1 MADINPSAEN
11 VRAMLTETLG
21 RLRKAS
27 DEYFGLLEKGLSS
40 SPLPIADQAKQF
52 CEFMQRNVTATFDLG
67 DKLSQAKDMQDALKI
82 QSDFFQDQMR
92 SLTDQGK
99 SMGESAMKAA
109 TLSDADRLLS
119 IASCCLASAS
129 SLVNKLRYSNWKSGS
144 SRIRRWATLS
154 GSDRN
159 VSGVTASAL
168 QNCLPC
174 EPIPMTS
181 PTERK
186 AMICRRPSA
195 SSRYRRMKPSSIL

>member
-52 CEFMQRNVTATFDLG
+52 CDFMKRNVTATFDLG
-67 DKLSQAKDMQDALKI
+67 DKLSQAKDMQGALKI

-109 TLSDADRLLS
+109 TA
-119 IASCCLASAS
+119 AFTPK
-129 SLVNKLRYSNWKSGS
+129 N
-144 SRIRRWATLS
+144 
-154 GSDRN
+154 
-159 VSGVTASAL
+159 
-168 QNCLPC
+168 
-174 EPIPMTS
+174 
-181 PTERK
+181 
-186 AMICRRPSA
+186 
-195 SSRYRRMKPSSIL
+195 